1 MVAFFVGG
9 LALVGIILSTAYP
22 EWTRNSQ
29 VSSQPFLRGQRVF
42 RGLWWRCYSGLQGLF
57 QCDFYDTSIIGI
69 EGKFL
74 LPITI
79 LFLCCAQRLTHMS
92 KSRAKFFAFQN
103 YVLSCTVEVWNVVA
117 IYSSFRQ
124 NSFPGFKLRTRFAW
138 EFYVETNLG
147 RDIRL
152 RTQTE
157 FYWNRFWN
165 RVQVS
170 EPLSVSWNRCR
181 TVVFELGD
189 RHRFVRSSAAEYQS
203 F

>member
-1 MVAFFVGG
+1 MARNGGMVAFFVGG

-152 RTQTE
+152 RTQAE
-157 FYWNRFWN
+157 FY
-165 RVQVS
+165 
-170 EPLSVSWNRCR
+170 
-181 TVVFELGD
+181 
-189 RHRFVRSSAAEYQS
+189 
-203 F
+203 